1 VKPFRESAA
10 NRYCRLFA
18 PSRLPADV
26 DRYCEDL
33 TALGSIMIDDG
44 SRVSDERPEIL
55 VDCGYTYF
63 GQFLAHDL
71 TKDASS
77 VDAAWRKEPH
87 ELENLQT
94 PKLDLAA
101 LYGDGPEISPELYE
115 DDGARLKIGS
125 TNHGG
130 KRFDICVGA
139 QGERIL
145 ADDRGAEN
153 LILRQMTAVFARL
166 HNFAVEQFRDTISH
180 PAKLFA
186 RARLQTQWQFQWL
199 VVKDYLPTLL
209 NLEVYQK
216 VFVEGGATIRWNN
229 FSIPIEFSAAA
240 MRFGHAMV
248 RPNYLFSFGND
259 MLLPNVFGRTPDRGA
274 LADEL
279 EINWGFFF
287 QGAGPAGSVTTRPI
301 DTRLSQPLHTLP
313 GNLIGVHEV
322 ACPHLRIAKNPA
334 QLAVRTL
341 LRGAGLRLAT
351 GQTVARVFG
360 EQVLTERELS
370 QNADG
375 QDSEQGQ
382 ILREA
387 SLLQG
392 TPLWYYVLKE
402 SELLENGNRVGP
414 VGSRVIA
421 ETIHAALLYDPCSYL
436 NQPDPENF
444 PPIWDLPDGR
454 ARIYGFSELF
464 RLAPLL

>member
-1 VKPFRESAA
+1 
-10 NRYCRLFA
+10 
-18 PSRLPADV
+18 
-26 DRYCEDL
+26 
-33 TALGSIMIDDG
+33 
-44 SRVSDERPEIL
+44 
-55 VDCGYTYF
+55 
-63 GQFLAHDL
+63 
-71 TKDASS
+71 
-77 VDAAWRKEPH
+77 
-87 ELENLQT
+87 
-94 PKLDLAA
+94 
-101 LYGDGPEISPELYE
+101 
-115 DDGARLKIGS
+115 
-125 TNHGG
+125 
-130 KRFDICVGA
+130 
-139 QGERIL
+139 
-145 ADDRGAEN
+145 
-153 LILRQMTAVFARL
+153 
-166 HNFAVEQFRDTISH
+166 
-180 PAKLFA
+180 
-186 RARLQTQWQFQWL
+186 
-199 VVKDYLPTLL
+199 
-209 NLEVYQK
+209 
-216 VFVEGGATIRWNN
+216 
-229 FSIPIEFSAAA
+229 
-240 MRFGHAMV
+240 MV

-274 LADEL
+274 LAAEL
-279 EINWGFFF
+279 EINWGFFV
-287 QGAGPAGSVTTRPI
+287 QGAGPSGSVTTRPI
-301 DTRLSQPLHTLP
+301 DTRLSQPLHALP

-444 PPIWDLPDGR
+444 PPILDLPDGR
-454 ARIYGFSELF
+454 A
-464 RLAPLL
+464 PLL